1 MQQLRLK
8 AGAVTNGQAG
18 ADVNHLDWGGFTP
31 LHRAA
36 FDGRVEVARLLL
48 DAGAKVNQQDAI
60 GGRTPLHQAAGCRR
74 PGLCADTLRAA
85 ALMLT

>member
-31 LHRAA
+31 LHISAKHNN
-36 FDGRVEVARLLL
+36 VEI
-48 DAGAKVNQQDAI
+48 AKVLLAYGANQTLLSTNGERAKEV
-60 GGRTPLHQAAGCRR
+60 
-74 PGLCADTLRAA
+74 GLFDVL
-85 ALMLT
+85 